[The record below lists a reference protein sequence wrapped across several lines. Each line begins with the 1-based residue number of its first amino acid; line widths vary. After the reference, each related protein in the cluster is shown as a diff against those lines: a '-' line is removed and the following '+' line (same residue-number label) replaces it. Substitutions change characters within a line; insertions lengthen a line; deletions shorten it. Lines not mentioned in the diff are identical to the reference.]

1 MRILVAGDFCPK
13 DRVVDIIDKQEASYI
28 FESIVDY
35 TKDCDYS
42 IVNLE
47 CPTFDAD
54 LSPIKKCGPCL
65 KTSPKAV
72 DALKYAGFDCVT
84 LANNHFRD
92 YGDEGCRLTIDELNK
107 HQIDYVGGGLN
118 ITEAQRILYKVFDN
132 KKVAF
137 VNFCENEFS
146 IATETQGGAAPLDI
160 IDNVRQITEARNNAD
175 YVVVVVHGGHEH
187 FQYPSPRMKKTYRFF
202 VDMGA
207 DVVVNH
213 HQHCYSGYE
222 VYNGKPIFYGLG
234 NFCFDWEGKRKSIW
248 NDGFLVI
255 LNFNDE
261 EISFEIIPYIQ
272 CDDNP
277 NVRLLNSTQKILFEK
292 SLMQINEVI
301 ADDIKLKEKNDEY
314 INSRRKQIV
323 GLFSSY
329 HNRYFN
335 AAASRGWIPYM
346 ITKAEV
352 ANILNYVACEAHRD
366 VVVSALTAEL
376 NQK

>member
-1 MRILVAGDFCPK
+1 MTIILNFS
-13 DRVVDIIDKQEASYI
+13 IIQFVISIHTYHLI
-28 FESIVDY
+28 HFELY
-35 TKDCDYS
+35 NN
-42 IVNLE
+42 NLINI
-47 CPTFDAD
+47 AD
-54 LSPIKKCGPCL
+54 DLGL
-65 KTSPKAV
+65 KTIQWDV
-72 DALKYAGFDCVT
+72 DTLDWKGYGPNEVIKRVT
-84 LANNHFRD
+84 S
-92 YGDEGCRLTIDELNK
+92 K
-107 HQIDYVGGGLN
+107 VGNGS
-118 ITEAQRILYKVFDN
+118 IIL
-132 KKVAF
+132 
-137 VNFCENEFS
+137 CH
-146 IATETQGGAAPLDI
+146 
-160 IDNVRQITEARNNAD
+160 NNAD
-175 YVVVVVHGGHEH
+175 YVVVIVHGGHEY

-222 VYNGKPIFYGLG
+222 VYNSKPIFYGLG
-234 NFCFDWEGKRKSIW
+234 NFCFDWDGKRNSIW
-248 NDGFLVI
+248 NEGFFVI
-255 LNFNDE
+255 LNLKDE
-261 EISFEIIPYIQ
+261 DISFEIVPYIQ

-277 NVRLLNSTQKILFEK
+277 IVRLLDSTQKILFEK

>member
-1 MRILVAGDFCPK
+1 MIDILIAGDYCPDYRISK
-13 DRVVDIIDKQEASYI
+13 MLAVADFAF
-28 FESIVDY
+28 FEDVKKY
-35 TKDCDYS
+35 TSSVDYS

-92 YGDEGCRLTIDELNK
+92 YGDDGCRLTIDELNK
-107 HQIDYVGGGLN
+107 QQIDYVGGGLN
-118 ITEAQRILYKVFDN
+118 LTEAQRILYKVFDS

-160 IDNVRQITEARNNAD
+160 IDNVRQISEARNNAD
-175 YVVVVVHGGHEH
+175 YVVVIVHGGHEY

-222 VYNGKPIFYGLG
+222 VYNSKPIFYGLG
-234 NFCFDWEGKRKSIW
+234 NFCFDWDGKRNSIW
-248 NDGFLVI
+248 NEGFFVI
-255 LNFNDE
+255 LNLKDE
-261 EISFEIIPYIQ
+261 DISFEIVPYIQ

-277 NVRLLNSTQKILFEK
+277 IVRLLDSTQKILFEK

-352 ANILNYVACEAHRD
+352 ANVLNYVACEAHRD

>member
-1 MRILVAGDFCPK
+1 MKILVAGDFCPR
-13 DRVVDIIDKQEASYI
+13 DRVIGLIDKQQFSYI
-28 FESIVDY
+28 FGSIVDY
-35 TKDCDYS
+35 TKVSSYS

-47 CPTFDAD
+47 CPTFDGD

-65 KTSPKAV
+65 KASPKTIE
-72 DALKYAGFDCVT
+72 ALNYAGFNCAT

-92 YGDEGCRLTIDELNK
+92 YGSEGVSQTIKNLQANGF
-107 HQIDYVGGGLN
+107 DYVGGGN
-118 ITEAQRILYKVFDN
+118 TIGQAQQILYKVIES

-146 IATETQGGAAPLDI
+146 IATENQGGAAPLDV
-160 IDNVRQITEARNNAD
+160 IDNIRQISEARNNAD
-175 YVVVVVHGGHEH
+175 YVIVIVHGGHEH

-202 VDMGA
+202 VDIGA
-207 DVVVNH
+207 DVVINH

-222 VYNGKPIFYGLG
+222 YYNNKPIFYGLG
-234 NFCFDWEGKRKSIW
+234 NFCFDWDGKRKSIW
-248 NDGFLVI
+248 NEGFFVI
-255 LNFNDE
+255 LNLKDE
-261 EISFEIIPYIQ
+261 DISFEIVPYIQ

-277 NVRLLNSTQKILFEK
+277 NVRLLDSTQKIDFEK

-301 ADDIKLKEKNDEY
+301 ADDIRLKKKNDEY